1 MSHSYTKRI
10 FGTDGVRGRV
20 GETPITPEMILK
32 LGWAAGRVLGGKMG
46 GKIVIGKDTRVSGY
60 MLESALE
67 AGLSAAGMNISL
79 IGPMPT
85 PGIAYLTRTARARAG
100 IAISA
105 SHNPYHDNGIKF
117 FLPDGAKLPDK
128 LEMDIESL
136 MQEPIRTVTSDRL
149 GKAERFLDAP
159 GRYIEYCKSTV
170 PANLSLSG
178 LKVVIDCANGASY
191 HVAPSVFEELGAEVI
206 GVGTEPDGFN
216 INENCGSTAPEFLQR
231 LVAETK
237 SDVGIALD
245 GDGDRVVMVDEN
257 AQLVDGDQIL
267 YVMSGK
273 RIKDGVMSGGIVGTA
288 MTNFG
293 LEVACRSRSIPF
305 SRAAVGDRHVHDLL
319 RQYGWFLGGETS
331 GHILCLEKSCT
342 GDGII
347 AALDVLEAM
356 VVRNQPLSALT
367 CGMERFPQ
375 SLINVPMNNR
385 QTMPSE
391 LIKAA
396 VVQDALL
403 EVEQTLGGEGRVVL
417 RPSGTEPVIRVMVEG
432 RDRSVVA
439 SLGQYLA
446 EIVAGANIGT

>member
-356 VVRNQPLSALT
+356 VVRNKPLSALT